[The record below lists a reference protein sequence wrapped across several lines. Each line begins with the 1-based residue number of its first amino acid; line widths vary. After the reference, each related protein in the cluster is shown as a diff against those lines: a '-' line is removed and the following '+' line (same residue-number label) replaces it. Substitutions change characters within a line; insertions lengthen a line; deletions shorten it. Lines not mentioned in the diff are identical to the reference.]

1 VSGPVAR
8 PDGSHATQYADDVWL
23 VESGGVYTVEAAG
36 CPPIPLDADVVARA
50 AWGLPNLVAAVVHAA
65 RRTPVDDDVTERL
78 AAMLAAG
85 LRLVRR
91 EREPL
96 LWEGEGA

>member
-1 VSGPVAR
+1 MTPLTR
-8 PDGSHATQYADDVWL
+8 TDGSHATQYAPDVWL
-23 VESGGVYTVEAAG
+23 VESAGTYAVEVAG
-36 CPPIPLDADVVARA
+36 CAPIPLDADVVARA
-50 AWGLPNLVAAVVHAA
+50 ASGLPNLVAATAHLA

-85 LRLVRR
+85 LRLVRG